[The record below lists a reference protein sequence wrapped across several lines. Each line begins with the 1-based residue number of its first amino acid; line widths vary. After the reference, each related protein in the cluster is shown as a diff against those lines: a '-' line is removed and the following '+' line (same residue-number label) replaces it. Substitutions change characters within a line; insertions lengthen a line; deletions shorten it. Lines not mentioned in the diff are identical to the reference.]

1 MKKLLM
7 IGLISLTM
15 ATTAGAFSLPKA
27 DVGSEKV
34 KLNKCLME
42 EGQKQLIAGKLTKDT
57 IEPVAKDVAA
67 TWAERSRENELYKN
81 SLKFSV
87 VFKITNLYN
96 EKDKY

>member
-67 TWAERSRENELYKN
+67 TCTTKLALKGNNAETVKLATEV
-81 SLKFSV
+81 LKKLV
-87 VFKITNLYN
+87 K
-96 EKDKY
+96 